1 MNGRID
7 GVMFEASREV
17 NLKFS
22 DDSQATITKADK
34 SGGVKVKIFAGD
46 DEQNEARIF
55 GEDLKVYQ
63 QLRGTPLE
71 EIEEDA
77 GARLPDGVV
86 HAALIFENALHML
99 REQW

>member
-7 GVMFEASREV
+7 GVTFEASREV
-17 NLKFS
+17 RLTFS
-22 DDSQATITKADK
+22 DDSQAKIIKDDK
-34 SGGVKVKIFAGD
+34 GNGIKVKIVAGD
-46 DEQNEARIF
+46 DERNEARIF
-55 GEDLKVYQ
+55 GEGLTIYQ

-77 GARLPDGVV
+77 GARLPDSVV
-86 HAALIFENALHML
+86 HSALIFENALHML